1 MEMFSRVTDPTR
13 LRTGDFV
20 LCPANTPTLNVSTST
35 LGKWGLSIG
44 NTCRSENYEQYVK
57 LWMAHNL
64 GASAPRM
71 FLVAYAEKG
80 SVDQEP
86 PAYLLG
92 FDKKVEKPREPEAI
106 NAQLVPY
113 VREGDA
119 ANNPP
124 EFTYGQWIGA
134 WNKATGNGVLKELM
148 ALHSASK
155 TGGMAVEAR
164 QGKFNALIAVWEG
177 SRALHPSTLSEAA
190 KSSWSV
196 NDWLPTAGGN
206 RGYHSDHEPLQTS
219 AFDLGFVN
227 WEGGWRK
234 NERIRANKKFLRN
247 FFAKGAIVLRPSA
260 RFIEAMTADAVR
272 WYCGKLAERFREF
285 AEAGEYYDQRLV
297 ADVVRAKAC
306 TRTCARMAKRKSK
319 IADALALAE
328 KERMKCH

>member
-1 MEMFSRVTDPTR
+1 MEMFARVTDPTR

-20 LCPANTPTLNVSTST
+20 LCPARTPTLNVSTST

-44 NTCRSENYEQYVK
+44 DTCRSENYEQYVK
-57 LWMAHNL
+57 LWMAYNL

-71 FLVAYAEKG
+71 FLVAHAEKG

-92 FDKKVEKPREPEAI
+92 FDKKVEKPGEPEALS
-106 NAQLVPY
+106 AHLVPY
-113 VREGDA
+113 VRENATD
-119 ANNPP
+119 NPP
-124 EFTYGQWIGA
+124 EFTYGQWVGA
-134 WNKATGNGVLKELM
+134 WNKATDNGVFKALM
-148 ALHSASK
+148 SLHSASK
-155 TGGMAVEAR
+155 TGVAVEAR
-164 QGKFNALIAVWEG
+164 QGKFDALIAVWEG
-177 SRALHPSTLSEAA
+177 PRALRPSTLSNDA
-190 KSSWSV
+190 KSNWST
-196 NDWLPTAGGN
+196 NDWLPAAGGN
-206 RGYHSDHEPLQTS
+206 RGYERLLQPS

-227 WEGGWRK
+227 WEGGRRK
-234 NERIRANKKFLRN
+234 NERIRANKKFLKN

-285 AEAGEYYDQRLV
+285 AEAGEFYDQWLV